1 MWGFCV
7 PCQEVVCI
15 FALLKLELDFAPCW
29 FVLPAAWPSI
39 LGKLISYLQGKTGKL
54 AGYHESGAR
63 GCKKWLMLLDWIIKV
78 DLCCVIQELHKR
90 LQLMIC
96 TCYSWNLPPK
106 LAAFFF
112 LYMRFSYNHGHVCA
126 IIAFVN

>member
-1 MWGFCV
+1 MTKFTQKTENIYLSLTESMWGFCV

-78 DLCCVIQELHKR
+78 DLCHSGV
-90 LQLMIC
+90 
-96 TCYSWNLPPK
+96 
-106 LAAFFF
+106 A
-112 LYMRFSYNHGHVCA
+112 
-126 IIAFVN
+126 